1 MNTILEVNNLNK
13 TFDNKP
19 IIKNLSFTMKK
30 GDVFSIMGKSGIGK
44 TTLLRMITG
53 LEIPDSGE
61 ILINDTIVNSDK
73 DFIEPYKRDIGFVF
87 QNSVLWPHMTMNEN
101 ILFAVSDEYKLKM
114 KEIISIS
121 GIEEIMNKYPNEV
134 SEGEGKRVS
143 IARAICSGAKI
154 LIMDE
159 PFANLD
165 DEIKDQLIN
174 MIKDI
179 HSKTGISILMVSHNI
194 EENKK
199 LSDKIFELI
208 DGELYEKKI

>member
-1 MNTILEVNNLNK
+1 MNNILEVINLSK

-19 IIKNLSFTMKK
+19 IISNLSFTMEK

-61 ILINDTIVNSDK
+61 ILINDKIVNSDK
-73 DFIEPYKRDIGFVF
+73 NFIEPYKRDIGFVF

-165 DEIKDQLIN
+165 DEIKYQLIN

-179 HSKTGISILMVSHNI
+179 HSKTGISILIVSHNI
-194 EENKK
+194 EENIK
-199 LSDKIFELI
+199 LSDRIFELI
-208 DGELYEKKI
+208 DGGLYEKKI